1 MPAQNVNGLV
11 TSADGKRR
19 CSWCISNPLYVKYHD
34 TQWGRPV
41 VTDNQ
46 LYEKICLEGFQSGLS
61 WLTILRKRESFRRV
75 FHNFDPLLVSKF
87 TQRDVTRLLKDE
99 SIIRHRGKI
108 EATIQNA
115 KATLEVQS
123 QYGSLTKFVW
133 SFRLDP
139 KNIARRKA
147 PKSIADIVA
156 STPES
161 EALSKALK
169 AHGFKFV
176 GPTTMYAAMQSLGL
190 VNDHIVGCHLRAM
203 CEHEQR
209 KVAQKLSAHKIVAQV
224 DQPKGSRHGYLAVTQ
239 KVGRYWIW
247 TARN

>member
-1 MPAQNVNGLV
+1 MAAKTVSGLV
-11 TSADGKRR
+11 TGADGKRR
-19 CSWCISNPLYVKYHD
+19 CSWCISDPLYVKYHD

-41 VTDNQ
+41 VDENQ

-115 KATLEVQS
+115 KATLEVQN

-139 KNIARRKA
+139 KEITSRKA

-190 VNDHIVGCHLRAM
+190 VNDHIVGCHLRAI
-203 CEHEQR
+203 CEHQ
-209 KVAQKLSAHKIVAQV
+209 QKIVARKIV
-224 DQPKGSRHGYLAVTQ
+224 VRKIAAKSIVA
-239 KVGRYWIW
+239 
-247 TARN
+247 

>member
-1 MPAQNVNGLV
+1 VPGKTVSGLV
-11 TSADGKRR
+11 THTDGKRR
-19 CSWCISNPLYVKYHD
+19 CSWCVSDPLYVKYHD

-61 WLTILRKRESFRRV
+61 WLTILRKRESFRRA

-99 SIIRHRGKI
+99 TIIRHRGKI

-123 QYGSLTKFVW
+123 QYGSLTNFVW
-133 SFRLDP
+133 SFRLVP
-139 KNIARRKA
+139 KEITSHNA
-147 PKSIADIVA
+147 PKSMADIVA

-190 VNDHIVGCHLRAM
+190 VNDHIVGCHLRAI
-203 CEHEQR
+203 CEHEQ
-209 KVAQKLSAHKIVAQV
+209 KIVARKIV
-224 DQPKGSRHGYLAVTQ
+224 VKSVVA
-239 KVGRYWIW
+239 
-247 TARN
+247 

>member
-1 MPAQNVNGLV
+1 MPGKTVSGLV
-11 TSADGKRR
+11 TRADGKRR
-19 CSWCISNPLYVKYHD
+19 CSWCISDPLYVKYHD

-75 FHNFDPLLVSKF
+75 FHNFDPLVVSKF

-115 KATLEVQS
+115 KATLQVQNE
-123 QYGSLTKFVW
+123 YGSLTKFVW
-133 SFRLDP
+133 SFRLVP
-139 KNIARRKA
+139 KEITSHKA
-147 PKSIADIVA
+147 PKSMADIVA

-161 EALSKALK
+161 EALSKGLK

-190 VNDHIVGCHLRAM
+190 VNDHIVGCHLRAI
-203 CEHEQR
+203 CDREQKISAR
-209 KVAQKLSAHKIVAQV
+209 TVVA
-224 DQPKGSRHGYLAVTQ
+224 
-239 KVGRYWIW
+239 
-247 TARN
+247 

>member
-1 MPAQNVNGLV
+1 MAGKTVNGLV
-11 TSADGKRR
+11 IGADGKRR
-19 CSWCISNPLYVKYHD
+19 CSWCVSDPLYVKYHD

-41 VTDNQ
+41 VDDNP

-75 FHNFDPLLVSKF
+75 FFNFDPLLVSKF
-87 TQRDVTRLLKDE
+87 TQRDVARLLKDE

-115 KATLEVQS
+115 KSTLEVQS

-133 SFRLDP
+133 SFRQDP
-139 KNIARRKA
+139 KEIARRKA
-147 PKSIADIVA
+147 PKRLADVVA

-161 EALSKALK
+161 EALSKGLK
-169 AHGFKFV
+169 GHGFKFV

-190 VNDHIVGCHLRAM
+190 VNDHLIGCHLRAN
-203 CEHEQR
+203 CEHEQKVVAR
-209 KVAQKLSAHKIVAQV
+209 KAVAQSVVA
-224 DQPKGSRHGYLAVTQ
+224 
-239 KVGRYWIW
+239 
-247 TARN
+247 